1 VVLPFSRVRPLWLC
15 NLTLINLLPIH
26 GKLTDCQVEEKH
38 FMIENLP
45 YLIVGLGN
53 PGADYRQNRHNVGFM
68 VVDTLA
74 ETLNIP
80 MRRVEFRALVGK
92 GSLNDDRL
100 ILAKPQTFMNAS
112 GQSVSPLMH
121 FYKIPESRL
130 LVVHDDL
137 DLPFG
142 TLRLRPF
149 GGTGGQRGMESIVSQ
164 LGTREF
170 ARLRMGI
177 GRPPG
182 RMDPKD
188 YVLHDFDPP
197 QQEML
202 PEILQTAVDAIRRF
216 IQNGIEKA
224 MNDFN
229 GSILDED

>member
-1 VVLPFSRVRPLWLC
+1 MS
-15 NLTLINLLPIH
+15 LLPCE
-26 GKLTDCQVEEKH
+26 GKMTDREVENKKS
-38 FMIENLP
+38 MIENKP

-53 PGADYRQNRHNVGFM
+53 PGAEYRQNRHNIGFM

-74 ETLNIP
+74 EVTRIP
-80 MRRVEFRALVGK
+80 LRRVEFRALVGK
-92 GSLNDDRL
+92 GSLDDTRL
-100 ILAKPQTFMNAS
+100 ILAKPQTYMNAS
-112 GQSVSPLMH
+112 GQSVAPLMH

-142 TLRLRPF
+142 TLRLRPS

-164 LGTREF
+164 LGTRDF

-188 YVLHDFDPP
+188 YVLHDFDPD
-197 QQEML
+197 QNEML

-216 IQNGIEKA
+216 IEDGIEKA